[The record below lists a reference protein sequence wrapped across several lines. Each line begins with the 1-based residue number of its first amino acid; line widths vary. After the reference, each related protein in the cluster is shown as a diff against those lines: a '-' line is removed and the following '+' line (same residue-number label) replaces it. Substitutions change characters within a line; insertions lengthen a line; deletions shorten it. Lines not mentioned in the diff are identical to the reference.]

1 MLELIPH
8 YDDNGLILFY
18 EMFIDDNAIEWLAA
32 WVNVPIIAKH
42 WDGDDA
48 EYNASEYFDEAGKV
62 LANM

>member
-18 EMFIDDNAIEWLAA
+18 EMFIDDIAIEWLAA
-32 WVNVPIIAKH
+32 WINIPILIER
-42 WDGDDA
+42 WDADD
-48 EYNASEYFDEAGKV
+48 EWYNALGHFDEAGKV